1 MSENTNTSYIQ
12 PSHNHVTVTKVG
24 VNGGDI
30 NEKKMNITELKPVN
44 VQVYTDSEKSEGKKS
59 TVSDED
65 EHDEYSDED
74 NEFSDDDSVSHSSQP
89 SSATHDDDDNEDN
102 ESTTSSVST
111 TEILGRDPLFL
122 VLSEFLMDEEGNN
135 IVHILGKINKNLSR
149 LAKALEEGT
158 SNRHKDRKEK
168 KKH

>member
-30 NEKKMNITELKPVN
+30 NEKNEKKMNITELKPVN
-44 VQVYTDSEKSEGKKS
+44 VQVYTDSENSEGKKS
-59 TVSDED
+59 TVSDK
-65 EHDEYSDED
+65 HDEFSDED
-74 NEFSDDDSVSHSSQP
+74 DEFSDDESVSHSSQP
-89 SSATHDDDDNEDN
+89 SSAHDDDNEDN